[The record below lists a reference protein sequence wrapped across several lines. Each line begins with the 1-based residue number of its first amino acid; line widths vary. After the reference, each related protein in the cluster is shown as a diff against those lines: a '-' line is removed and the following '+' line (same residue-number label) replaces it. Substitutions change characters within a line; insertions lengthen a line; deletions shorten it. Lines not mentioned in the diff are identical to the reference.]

1 MLPLRDNNLPFP
13 LMRNSLRNL
22 WFARV
27 TVPVLIDAY
36 TAVYTVYI
44 HTIFYMFLDYKF
56 VFRFHS
62 LLRSQNIRHERPH
75 ARWASHKPR
84 ERKPYTQHTGSHTS
98 RMTSHAAHAYVC
110 GGLAT
115 SHSTP
120 SAAPAA
126 ASYAPTYAPASS
138 CLPSAMAASRR
149 RSL

>member
-27 TVPVLIDAY
+27 TVPVLTHIQL
-36 TAVYTVYI
+36 YI
-44 HTIFYMFLDYKF
+44 LYISIRFSICFLDYKF

-110 GGLAT
+110 GGFAT

-126 ASYAPTYAPASS
+126 ASYAPTYAPATS